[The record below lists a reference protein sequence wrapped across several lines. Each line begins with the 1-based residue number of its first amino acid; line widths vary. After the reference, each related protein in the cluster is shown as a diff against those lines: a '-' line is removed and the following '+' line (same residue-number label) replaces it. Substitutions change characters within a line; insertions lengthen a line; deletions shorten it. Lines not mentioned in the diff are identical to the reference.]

1 MPISF
6 SELPITLRTP
16 GVHVEFDPSRAVQG
30 LTTVPFTVLLTGVI
44 GTSGAPT
51 ATEAVAVLLTNQ
63 SQAELVFGAGGQLTR
78 MYRKFRANNRFTEVW
93 GVGWASSGTSAT
105 RDFTLIGTATAA
117 GSVHLYIDGERIST
131 NVAAGDTET
140 IAAAA
145 VVASVNAD
153 STLPVIASNTAGLV
167 TLTIKWAGVDG
178 DFMPVRINYHQG
190 ETLPAGL
197 TVSAVTV
204 GVSGAGT
211 YNVSTLLAGLGE
223 VQYHLI
229 GMPFQDVTE
238 VAAWETELDD
248 RWGPIRQN
256 DGTVLLTIPDS
267 ITAAVTYGTAR
278 NSEQSVVVSG
288 LNVEAHSASLTG
300 AILGQV
306 AEKGNVDPARPF
318 QTLKLAGILPPL
330 REDRPTLA
338 ELDTLLHN
346 GIATLE
352 ADEAGVMRIQRL
364 ITTYQTDDASNPDT
378 AFLNLNTKLTLS
390 LLRAQFIARFS
401 AKFGRHKL
409 AGNDAPIGSGQA
421 VMTPN
426 LGKAEAI
433 ALFRDWEAAGYVE
446 NVSQFKADLIVERNA
461 ENPDRLDILLPPDL
475 VNQLRQVG
483 TLLQF
488 RL

>member
-1 MPISF
+1 MP
-6 SELPITLRTP
+6 
-16 GVHVEFDPSRAVQG
+16 HQDAV
-30 LTTVPFTVLLTGVI
+30 
-44 GTSGAPT
+44 
-51 ATEAVAVLLTNQ
+51 
-63 SQAELVFGAGGQLTR
+63 
-78 MYRKFRANNRFTEVW
+78 
-93 GVGWASSGTSAT
+93 
-105 RDFTLIGTATAA
+105 
-117 GSVHLYIDGERIST
+117 
-131 NVAAGDTET
+131 
-140 IAAAA
+140 
-145 VVASVNAD
+145 
-153 STLPVIASNTAGLV
+153 
-167 TLTIKWAGVDG
+167 
-178 DFMPVRINYHQG
+178 
-190 ETLPAGL
+190 
-197 TVSAVTV
+197 
-204 GVSGAGT
+204 
-211 YNVSTLLAGLGE
+211 
-223 VQYHLI
+223 
-229 GMPFQDVTE
+229 E
-238 VAAWETELDD
+238 VAAWEAELDD

-256 DGTVLLTIPDS
+256 DGTVLLTIPDT
-267 ITAAVTYGTAR
+267 ITNAVTYGNAR
-278 NSEQSVVVSG
+278 DSEQSVVVSG

-306 AEKGNVDPARPF
+306 AEKGNIDPARPF
-318 QTLKLAGILPPL
+318 QTLELAGILPPL

-401 AKFGRHKL
+401 SKFGRHKL

-426 LGKAEAI
+426 LGRAEAI
-433 ALFRDWEAAGYVE
+433 ALFRDWEEAGYVE
-446 NVSQFKADLIVERNA
+446 NVSQFKADLVVERNA
-461 ENPDRLDILLPPDL
+461 TNPDRLDILLPPDL